1 MEFQELIEK
10 RRSVRSYDGNKKV
23 NKELMTQMVQAAI
36 EAPSW
41 KNSQTARYYVVMDE
55 QILRK
60 FESECLPTFNQ
71 KNSAGAAL
79 IVATFKAGRAGFDRV
94 TGNPDNEAGNGRGYY
109 DMGLSNAN
117 FVLKAKELGLDTLI
131 MGIRDADKIKAL
143 LGIPE
148 DELVGPVIAVGYG
161 NAVSQRPKRKM
172 PEEIIKFC

>member
-1 MEFQELIEK
+1 MEFQELILK
-10 RRSVRSYDGNKKV
+10 RRSVRNYDENRKV
-23 NKELMTQMVQAAI
+23 SKDQITQLVQAAI

-55 QILRK
+55 QILKK

-94 TGNPDNEAGNGRGYY
+94 TGNPDNEVGNGWGYY

-117 FVLKAKELGLDTLI
+117 FVLKATELGLDTLI
-131 MGIRDADKIKAL
+131 MGIRDADKIRAL

-148 DELVGPVIAVGYG
+148 DELIGPVIAIGYG
-161 NAVSQRPKRKM
+161 TAVSQRPKRKE
-172 PEEIIKFC
+172 PEDIIKFC